1 LTEESQVDLVMSNL
15 FYLQFLN
22 GLPIEREDAIPIDD
36 GRSPE
41 NDSFGSDDDE
51 ISPPRAQYGD

>member
-1 LTEESQVDLVMSNL
+1 MSNL